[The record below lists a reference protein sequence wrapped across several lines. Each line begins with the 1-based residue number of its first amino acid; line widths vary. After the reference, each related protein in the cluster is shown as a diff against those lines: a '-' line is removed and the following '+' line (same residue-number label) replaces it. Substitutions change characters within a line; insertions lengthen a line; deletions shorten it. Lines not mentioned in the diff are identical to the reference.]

1 MSNIFEET
9 KERAQQMEKD
19 EKRYSMQLMTKSELG
34 GLLISEEKTYFK
46 SKSIK
51 RDEEGHYI
59 MIKGLLIKKI

>member
-1 MSNIFEET
+1 
-9 KERAQQMEKD
+9 MEKD
-19 EKRYSMQLMTKSELG
+19 EKRYSMQIMTKSELG

>member
-1 MSNIFEET
+1 
-9 KERAQQMEKD
+9 MEKD

-46 SKSIK
+46 SKNIK
-51 RDEEGHYI
+51 RDKEGHYI